1 MNTLEQIAD
10 LEKQYLL
17 QTYNRYP
24 IAFSRGKGVF
34 LFDLEGKRYLD
45 FVSGLGVN
53 ALGHAHPRIVKA
65 IREQAAMLVHISN
78 LYYHEYQGPLAE
90 KLCKLSGLNRA
101 FFSNSGTEAI
111 EGSIKL
117 ARLAGHR
124 AGGAAKSRLVALDGS
139 YHGRTFGALS
149 LTGQDKHRKGFEP
162 LLEEVTF
169 VKQNDLAS
177 LRAAISDETCAI
189 VLEPVFGEGGIYECS
204 VEFLQECR
212 ALADRHRAALIFDEI
227 QCGLGRTGTMFA
239 FQSFGVTPDIV
250 AIAKPIAAGLP
261 LGAFIAKEEF
271 ASAISPGQHGT
282 TFGGGPLAC
291 RVALEFL
298 AIVEEEKLLENVNKV
313 GAYLHQE
320 LNALADRHHAALIF
334 DEIQCGLGRTGTMF
348 AFQSFGVTPDIVAI
362 AKPIAAGLPL
372 GAFLAKE
379 EFASAISPGQHGT
392 TFGGGPLACRVALE
406 FLAIVEEEKLLEN
419 VNKVG
424 AYLQQELKALAEKS
438 AAAREV
444 RGRGFIQGIELEIPA
459 RPIVDAGLAE
469 GVLFN
474 STQDTVVRFLPPF
487 LLEEKHV
494 DKGIRVLKKLLGK
507 KRKKA
512 A

>member
-1 MNTLEQIAD
+1 MKTFEQIAE
-10 LEKQYLL
+10 LEKKYLL
-17 QTYNRYP
+17 GTYNRYP
-24 IAFSRGKGVF
+24 IVLTRGKGVF
-34 LFDLEGKRYLD
+34 LYDLEDRRYLD

-53 ALGHAHPRIVKA
+53 ALGHAHPRIVKT
-65 IREQAAMLVHISN
+65 IREQAAKLIHVSN
-78 LYYHEYQGPLAE
+78 LYYNEYQGALAE
-90 KLCKLSGLNRA
+90 KLCMLSGLDRA
-101 FFSNSGTEAI
+101 FFQNSGTEAI

-124 AGGAAKSRLVALDGS
+124 AGGDGKSRLVALQGS

-149 LTGQDKHRKGFEP
+149 LTGQEKHRKGFEP
-162 LLEEVTF
+162 MLEDVTF
-169 VKQNDLAS
+169 VKQNDVEG
-177 LRAAISDETCAI
+177 LRAAVNDSTCAI
-189 VLEPVFGEGGIYECS
+189 VLEPIFGEGGIHECS
-204 VEFLQECR
+204 VEFLRECR
-212 ALADRHRAALIFDEI
+212 AAADRH
-227 QCGLGRTGTMFA
+227 
-239 FQSFGVTPDIV
+239 
-250 AIAKPIAAGLP
+250 K
-261 LGAFIAKEEF
+261 
-271 ASAISPGQHGT
+271 
-282 TFGGGPLAC
+282 
-291 RVALEFL
+291 
-298 AIVEEEKLLENVNKV
+298 
-313 GAYLHQE
+313 
-320 LNALADRHHAALIF
+320 AALIF

-406 FLAIVEEEKLLEN
+406 FLAIVEDEKLLDN

-424 AYLQQELKALAEKS
+424 AYLQQELRTIAEKS
-438 AAAREV
+438 PAANEV
-444 RGRGFIQGIELEIPA
+444 RGRGLIQGINLEIPA
-459 RPIVDAGLAE
+459 RPIVDAALAE

-494 DKGIRVLKKLLGK
+494 DKGIRVLKKLLRK
-507 KRKKA
+507 KKA

>member
-1 MNTLEQIAD
+1 MDTFDQIA
-10 LEKQYLL
+10 EREREYLL
-17 QTYNRYP
+17 TTYNRYP
-24 IAFSRGKGVF
+24 VVLARGKGVF
-34 LFDLEGKRYLD
+34 VYDIEGKRYLD

-53 ALGHAHPRIVKA
+53 ALGHAHPRIVKT
-65 IREQAAMLVHISN
+65 IREQAARLLHVSN

-90 KLCKLSGLNRA
+90 KLCTLAGGSSGEKFRA

-124 AGGAAKSRLVALDGS
+124 AGGETKCRLVALEGS

-162 LLEEVTF
+162 LLEDVTF
-169 VKQNDLAS
+169 VKQNDVES
-177 LRAAISDETCAI
+177 LRAAVNDNTCAI
-189 VLEPVFGEGGIYECS
+189 VLEPIFGEGGIYECS
-204 VEFLQECR
+204 TEFLQECR
-212 ALADRHRAALIFDEI
+212 ALADRHRAALVFDEI

-250 AIAKPIAAGLP
+250 AIAKPLAAGLP

-298 AIVEEEKLLENVNKV
+298 VIVEEEKLLENVNKV
-313 GAYLHQE
+313 GAYLREE
-320 LNALADRHHAALIF
+320 L
-334 DEIQCGLGRTGTMF
+334 QGL
-348 AFQSFGVTPDIVAI
+348 
-362 AKPIAAGLPL
+362 
-372 GAFLAKE
+372 
-379 EFASAISPGQHGT
+379 
-392 TFGGGPLACRVALE
+392 
-406 FLAIVEEEKLLEN
+406 VEKR
-419 VNKVG
+419 
-424 AYLQQELKALAEKS
+424 
-438 AAAREV
+438 AAAIGV
-444 RGRGFIQGIELEIPA
+444 RGRGFIQGIQLEIPA

-474 STQDTVVRFLPPF
+474 STHDTVVRFLPPF

-494 DKGIRVLKKLLGK
+494 DKGIRVLKKLLG
-507 KRKKA
+507 RNQKA
-512 A
+512 AA

>member
-1 MNTLEQIAD
+1 METLAQTPPPTLESIAA
-10 LEKQYLL
+10 LERQYLL

-24 IAFSRGKGVF
+24 VVLHRGKGVF
-34 LFDLEGKRYLD
+34 LFDIAGKKYLD
-45 FVSGLGVN
+45 FVAGIGVN

-65 IREQAAMLVHISN
+65 IRDQAVKLIHVSN

-90 KLCKLSGLNRA
+90 RLCKLSGLNRA

-124 AGGAAKSRLVALDGS
+124 AGGDAKSKLVALEGS

-162 LLEEVTF
+162 LLEDVTF
-169 VKQNDLAS
+169 VKQNDIEG
-177 LRAAISDETCAI
+177 LRAAVNDNTCAI
-189 VLEPVFGEGGIYECS
+189 VLEPIFGEGGIFECS

-227 QCGLGRTGTMFA
+227 QCGLGRTGTIFA

-271 ASAISPGQHGT
+271 ATAISPGQHGT

-291 RVALEFL
+291 RIALEFFS
-298 AIVEEEKLLENVNKV
+298 IVEEEKLLENVN
-313 GAYLHQE
+313 
-320 LNALADRHHAALIF
+320 R
-334 DEIQCGLGRTGTMF
+334 
-348 AFQSFGVTPDIVAI
+348 
-362 AKPIAAGLPL
+362 
-372 GAFLAKE
+372 
-379 EFASAISPGQHGT
+379 
-392 TFGGGPLACRVALE
+392 
-406 FLAIVEEEKLLEN
+406 
-419 VNKVG
+419 VG
-424 AYLQQELKALAEKS
+424 AYLQDKLKELVTKRSVAVG
-438 AAAREV
+438 V
-444 RGRGFIQGIELEIPA
+444 RGRGFIQGIQLEVPA

-474 STQDTVVRFLPPF
+474 VTHDTVVRFLPPY

-507 KRKKA
+507 MKQA

>member
-1 MNTLEQIAD
+1 MNTFEQIAE
-10 LEKQYLL
+10 LERQYLL

-24 IAFSRGKGVF
+24 VVLARGKGV
-34 LFDLEGKRYLD
+34 LLWDIEGKKYLD
-45 FVSGLGVN
+45 FVSGIGVN

-65 IREQAAMLVHISN
+65 IRDQAAKLIHVSN

-90 KLCKLSGLNRA
+90 KLCKLTGSSSGMSRA

-124 AGGAAKSRLVALDGS
+124 AGGDAKCRLVALEGS

-162 LLEEVTF
+162 LLGDVTF
-169 VKQNDLAS
+169 VKQNDVEG
-177 LRAAISDETCAI
+177 LRAAVSDNTCAI
-189 VLEPVFGEGGIYECS
+189 VLEPIFGEGGIYECS
-204 VEFLQECR
+204 VEFLRECR
-212 ALADRHRAALIFDEI
+212 ALADQHRAALIFDEI
-227 QCGLGRTGTMFA
+227 QCGLGRTGTFFA

-250 AIAKPIAAGLP
+250 AIAKPIAAGIP

-271 ASAISPGQHGT
+271 ATAISPGQHGT

-291 RVALEFL
+291 RIALEFL
-298 AIVEEEKLLENVNKV
+298 SIVEEEKLLENVNKV
-313 GAYLHQE
+313 GAYLH
-320 LNALADRHHAALIF
+320 
-334 DEIQCGLGRTGTMF
+334 
-348 AFQSFGVTPDIVAI
+348 
-362 AKPIAAGLPL
+362 
-372 GAFLAKE
+372 
-379 EFASAISPGQHGT
+379 
-392 TFGGGPLACRVALE
+392 
-406 FLAIVEEEKLLEN
+406 EKL
-419 VNKVG
+419 K
-424 AYLQQELKALAEKS
+424 ELVSKRN
-438 AAAREV
+438 AAIGV
-444 RGRGFIQGIELEIPA
+444 RGRGFIQGIQLEIPA

-474 STQDTVVRFLPPF
+474 STHDTVVRFLPPF

-507 KRKKA
+507 KRSA

>member
-1 MNTLEQIAD
+1 MSWSAAICWELTAAIRSRLRG
-10 LEKQYLL
+10 EKVCFF
-17 QTYNRYP
+17 TIWR
-24 IAFSRGKGVF
+24 AR
-34 LFDLEGKRYLD
+34 RYLD

-53 ALGHAHPRIVKA
+53 ALGHAHPRIVKT
-65 IREQAAMLVHISN
+65 IREQAAKLIHISN
-78 LYYHEYQGPLAE
+78 LYYHEYQGELAD
-90 KLCKLSGLNRA
+90 KLCTLASAASGGALGNARA
-101 FFSNSGTEAI
+101 FFQNSGTEAI

-117 ARLAGHR
+117 ARLAGHHT
-124 AGGAAKSRLVALDGS
+124 GGEAKSRLVALQAD
-139 YHGRTFGALS
+139 HGRTFGALS
-149 LTGQDKHRKGFEP
+149 LTGQEKHRKGFGP

-169 VKQNDLAS
+169 VAQNDLEG
-177 LRAAISDETCAI
+177 LRAAVNDNTCAI
-189 VLEPVFGEGGIYECS
+189 VLEPIFGEGGIYECS

-212 ALADRHRAALIFDEI
+212 ALADSSKAALIFDEI

-298 AIVEEEKLLENVNKV
+298 AIVEDEKLL
-313 GAYLHQE
+313 
-320 LNALADRHHAALIF
+320 D
-334 DEIQCGLGRTGTMF
+334 
-348 AFQSFGVTPDIVAI
+348 
-362 AKPIAAGLPL
+362 
-372 GAFLAKE
+372 
-379 EFASAISPGQHGT
+379 
-392 TFGGGPLACRVALE
+392 
-406 FLAIVEEEKLLEN
+406 N

-424 AYLQQELKALAEKS
+424 AYLQQELKSLAEKS
-438 AAAREV
+438 AVAKEV
-444 RGRGFIQGIELEIPA
+444 RGRGFIQGINLEIPA
-459 RPIVDAGLAE
+459 RPIVDAALAE

-494 DKGIRVLKKLLGK
+494 DKGIRVLKKLLR
-507 KRKKA
+507 KRRKEA

>member
-1 MNTLEQIAD
+1 MKTFEQIAE

-17 QTYNRYP
+17 GTYNRYP
-24 IAFSRGKGVF
+24 IVLTRGKGVF
-34 LFDLEGKRYLD
+34 LYDLEDKRYLD

-53 ALGHAHPRIVKA
+53 ALGHAHPRIVKT
-65 IREQAAMLVHISN
+65 IREQAAKLIHVSN
-78 LYYHEYQGPLAE
+78 LYYHEYQGALAE
-90 KLCKLSGLNRA
+90 KLCTLAGGSSIGSSGEKFRA
-101 FFSNSGTEAI
+101 FFQNSGTEAI

-124 AGGAAKSRLVALDGS
+124 AGGDAKSRLVALEGS

-149 LTGQDKHRKGFEP
+149 LTGQEKHRKGFEP
-162 LLEEVTF
+162 MLEEVTF
-169 VKQNDLAS
+169 VAQNDIEG
-177 LRAAISDETCAI
+177 LRAAVNDNTCAI
-189 VLEPVFGEGGIYECS
+189 VLEPIFGEGGIYECS
-204 VEFLQECR
+204 VEFLRECR
-212 ALADRHRAALIFDEI
+212 AAADRHKAALIFDEI

-298 AIVEEEKLLENVNKV
+298 AIVEEEKLLDNVN
-313 GAYLHQE
+313 Q
-320 LNALADRHHAALIF
+320 
-334 DEIQCGLGRTGTMF
+334 
-348 AFQSFGVTPDIVAI
+348 
-362 AKPIAAGLPL
+362 
-372 GAFLAKE
+372 
-379 EFASAISPGQHGT
+379 
-392 TFGGGPLACRVALE
+392 
-406 FLAIVEEEKLLEN
+406 
-419 VNKVG
+419 VG
-424 AYLQQELKALAEKS
+424 AYLQQELKGIVEKS
-438 AAAREV
+438 AAAKEV
-444 RGRGFIQGIELEIPA
+444 RGRGFIQGINLEIPA
-459 RPIVDAGLAE
+459 RPIVDEALAE

-474 STQDTVVRFLPPF
+474 STHDTVVRFLPPF

-494 DKGIRVLKKLLGK
+494 DKGIRVLKNLL
-507 KRKKA
+507 RKKWNA

>member
-1 MNTLEQIAD
+1 MTTSSIAPAIAHPSATFDQIA
-10 LEKQYLL
+10 ERERQFLL

-24 IAFSRGKGVF
+24 VVLTRGKGVF
-34 LFDLEGKRYLD
+34 LFDIDGKKYLD

-65 IREQAAMLVHISN
+65 IRDQAAKLVHVSN

-90 KLCKLSGLNRA
+90 KLCGLSGLNRT

-124 AGGAAKSRLVALDGS
+124 AGGEAKCRLVALEGS

-162 LLEEVTF
+162 MLEGVTF
-169 VKQNDLAS
+169 VKQNDLEG
-177 LRAAISDETCAI
+177 LRAAVDDNTCAI
-189 VLEPVFGEGGIYECS
+189 VLEPIFGEGGIFECS
-204 VEFLQECR
+204 VEFLRECR
-212 ALADRHRAALIFDEI
+212 ALADRYKAALIFDEI
-227 QCGLGRTGTMFA
+227 QCGLGRTGTIFA
-239 FQSFGVTPDIV
+239 FQSFGVSPDIV

-271 ASAISPGQHGT
+271 ANAISPGQHGT

-313 GAYLHQE
+313 GAYLKDR
-320 LNALADRHHAALIF
+320 LNDLVSKRNAA
-334 DEIQCGLGRTGTMF
+334 
-348 AFQSFGVTPDIVAI
+348 VT
-362 AKPIAAGLPL
+362 
-372 GAFLAKE
+372 
-379 EFASAISPGQHGT
+379 
-392 TFGGGPLACRVALE
+392 
-406 FLAIVEEEKLLEN
+406 
-419 VNKVG
+419 
-424 AYLQQELKALAEKS
+424 
-438 AAAREV
+438 V
-444 RGRGFIQGIELEIPA
+444 RGRGFIQGIQLEIPA
-459 RPIVDAGLAE
+459 RPIIDEGLSE

-474 STQDTVVRFLPPF
+474 ATHDTVVRFLPPF
-487 LLEEKHV
+487 LMEEKHI

-507 KRKKA
+507 KRQA
-512 A
+512 AA

>member
-1 MNTLEQIAD
+1 MENLTEAPPATLEQIAA
-10 LEKQYLL
+10 LEQQYLL
-17 QTYNRYP
+17 QTYSRYP
-24 IAFSRGKGVF
+24 VVLSRGKGVF
-34 LFDLEGKRYLD
+34 LFDVDGKRYLD
-45 FVSGLGVN
+45 LVSGLGVN

-65 IREQAAMLVHISN
+65 IRDQASKLVHVSN
-78 LYYHEYQGPLAE
+78 LYYHEYQGVLAE
-90 KLCKLSGLNRA
+90 KLCALSGLNRA

-124 AGGAAKSRLVALDGS
+124 AGGDAKCRLVALEGS

-169 VKQNDLAS
+169 VKQNDVEG
-177 LRAAISDETCAI
+177 LRAAVNDNTCAI
-189 VLEPVFGEGGIYECS
+189 VLEPIFGEGGIYECS
-204 VEFLQECR
+204 VEFLRECR
-212 ALADRHRAALIFDEI
+212 AQADQHRAALIFDEI

-239 FQSFGVTPDIV
+239 FQAFGVTPDIV

-271 ASAISPGQHGT
+271 ATAISIGQHGT

-291 RVALEFL
+291 RVALEYL
-298 AIVEEEKLLENVNKV
+298 AIVEEENLLENVVRV
-313 GAYLHQE
+313 GNYLKEQ
-320 LNALADRHHAALIF
+320 LKLIV
-334 DEIQCGLGRTGTMF
+334 DKR
-348 AFQSFGVTPDIVAI
+348 
-362 AKPIAAGLPL
+362 
-372 GAFLAKE
+372 
-379 EFASAISPGQHGT
+379 
-392 TFGGGPLACRVALE
+392 
-406 FLAIVEEEKLLEN
+406 
-419 VNKVG
+419 
-424 AYLQQELKALAEKS
+424 
-438 AAAREV
+438 AAATGV
-444 RGRGFIQGIELEIPA
+444 RGRGFIQGIQLEIPA

-487 LLEEKHV
+487 LMEEKHV

-507 KRKKA
+507 KRSA
-512 A
+512 GA

>member
-1 MNTLEQIAD
+1 MKTFEQIAD
-10 LEKQYLL
+10 LERRYLL
-17 QTYNRYP
+17 GTYNRYP
-24 IAFSRGKGVF
+24 LALTRGKGVF
-34 LFDLEGKRYLD
+34 LYDLDDNRYLD

-53 ALGHAHPRIVKA
+53 ALGHSHPRIVKT
-65 IREQAAMLVHISN
+65 IREQAAKLIHVSN
-78 LYYHEYQGPLAE
+78 LYYHEYQGELAE
-90 KLCKLSGLNRA
+90 KLCTLSGLARA

-124 AGGAAKSRLVALDGS
+124 AGGDAKSRMVGLRGS

-162 LLEEVTF
+162 LLEDVTF
-169 VKQNDLAS
+169 VPQNDVEA
-177 LRAAISDETCAI
+177 LRAAIDDNTCAI
-189 VLEPVFGEGGIYECS
+189 VLEPIFGEGGISECS

-212 ALADRHRAALIFDEI
+212 ALADRHRAALVFDEI

-239 FQSFGVTPDIV
+239 FQTFGVTPDIV

-271 ASAISPGQHGT
+271 ANAIAPGQHGT

-298 AIVEEEKLLENVNKV
+298 SIVEDEKLLDNVN
-313 GAYLHQE
+313 
-320 LNALADRHHAALIF
+320 R
-334 DEIQCGLGRTGTMF
+334 
-348 AFQSFGVTPDIVAI
+348 
-362 AKPIAAGLPL
+362 
-372 GAFLAKE
+372 
-379 EFASAISPGQHGT
+379 
-392 TFGGGPLACRVALE
+392 
-406 FLAIVEEEKLLEN
+406 
-419 VNKVG
+419 VG
-424 AYLQQELKALAEKS
+424 AYLQQELKIVAEKS
-438 AAAREV
+438 PVAKEV
-444 RGRGFIQGIELEIPA
+444 RGRGFIQGINLEIPA
-459 RPIVDAGLAE
+459 RPIVDEALAE

-487 LLEEKHV
+487 ILEEKHV
-494 DKGIRVLKKLLGK
+494 DKGIRVLKKLIKK
-507 KRKKA
+507 KRKEA

>member
-1 MNTLEQIAD
+1 MNTFEQIA
-10 LEKQYLL
+10 ERERQFLL

-24 IAFSRGKGVF
+24 VVLTRGKGVF
-34 LFDLEGKRYLD
+34 LWDIEDKKYLD

-65 IREQAAMLVHISN
+65 IREQAAKIVHVSN

-90 KLCKLSGLNRA
+90 KLCGLAAGLSEEKFRA

-111 EGSIKL
+111 EGAIKL

-124 AGGAAKSRLVALDGS
+124 AGGESKSKLVALDGS

-162 LLEEVTF
+162 LLEDVTF
-169 VKQNDLAS
+169 VKQNDLDG
-177 LRAAISDETCAI
+177 LRAAINDNVCAI
-189 VLEPVFGEGGIYECS
+189 VLEPIFGEGGIYECS
-204 VEFLQECR
+204 VEFLRECR
-212 ALADRHRAALIFDEI
+212 ALADRHRVALIFDEI
-227 QCGLGRTGTMFA
+227 QCGLGRTGTIFA

-271 ASAISPGQHGT
+271 AT
-282 TFGGGPLAC
+282 
-291 RVALEFL
+291 
-298 AIVEEEKLLENVNKV
+298 
-313 GAYLHQE
+313 
-320 LNALADRHHAALIF
+320 
-334 DEIQCGLGRTGTMF
+334 
-348 AFQSFGVTPDIVAI
+348 
-362 AKPIAAGLPL
+362 
-372 GAFLAKE
+372 
-379 EFASAISPGQHGT
+379 AISPGQHGT

-424 AYLQQELKALAEKS
+424 AYLQQELKGLVEKR
-438 AAAREV
+438 AAATGV
-444 RGRGFIQGIELEIPA
+444 RGRGFIQGIQLEIPA
-459 RPIVDAGLAE
+459 RPIVDAALAE

-487 LLEEKHV
+487 LMEEKHV

-507 KRKKA
+507 KRKPK
-512 A
+512 

>member
-1 MNTLEQIAD
+1 MNTSSISPVAPASPASLEQIAE
-10 LEKQYLL
+10 LERKYLL

-24 IAFSRGKGVF
+24 VALMRGKGVF
-34 LFDLEGKRYLD
+34 LYDIGGKRYLD

-65 IREQAAMLVHISN
+65 IREQAAKLIHVSN

-90 KLCKLSGLNRA
+90 KLCGLAGGSSGEKFRA

-124 AGGAAKSRLVALDGS
+124 TGGEAKCRLVALEGS

-162 LLEEVTF
+162 LLEDVTF
-169 VKQNDLAS
+169 VKQNDLES
-177 LRAAISDETCAI
+177 LRAAVNDNTCAI
-189 VLEPVFGEGGIYECS
+189 VLEPIFGEGGIYECTP
-204 VEFLQECR
+204 EFLQECR
-212 ALADRHRAALIFDEI
+212 ALADRHKAALIFDEI
-227 QCGLGRTGTMFA
+227 QCGLGRTGT
-239 FQSFGVTPDIV
+239 I
-250 AIAKPIAAGLP
+250 
-261 LGAFIAKEEF
+261 
-271 ASAISPGQHGT
+271 
-282 TFGGGPLAC
+282 
-291 RVALEFL
+291 
-298 AIVEEEKLLENVNKV
+298 
-313 GAYLHQE
+313 
-320 LNALADRHHAALIF
+320 
-334 DEIQCGLGRTGTMF
+334 F

-424 AYLQQELKALAEKS
+424 TYLQQELKALAEKRG
-438 AAAREV
+438 AGNEV
-444 RGRGFIQGIELEIPA
+444 RGRGFIQGIQLEIPA

-494 DKGIRVLKKLLGK
+494 DKGMRVLRKLLGK
-507 KRKKA
+507 KREKA

>member
-1 MNTLEQIAD
+1 
-10 LEKQYLL
+10 
-17 QTYNRYP
+17 
-24 IAFSRGKGVF
+24 
-34 LFDLEGKRYLD
+34 
-45 FVSGLGVN
+45 
-53 ALGHAHPRIVKA
+53 VKA
-65 IREQAAMLVHISN
+65 IREQAAKLVHISN

-169 VKQNDLAS
+169 VKQNDLES
-177 LRAAISDETCAI
+177 LRSAISDETCAI

-227 QCGLGRTGTMFA
+227 QCGLGRTGTIFA

-250 AIAKPIAAGLP
+250 AIAKPIAG
-261 LGAFIAKEEF
+261 
-271 ASAISPGQHGT
+271 
-282 TFGGGPLAC
+282 
-291 RVALEFL
+291 
-298 AIVEEEKLLENVNKV
+298 
-313 GAYLHQE
+313 
-320 LNALADRHHAALIF
+320 
-334 DEIQCGLGRTGTMF
+334 
-348 AFQSFGVTPDIVAI
+348 
-362 AKPIAAGLPL
+362 GLPL

-438 AAAREV
+438 AAATEV
-444 RGRGFIQGIELEIPA
+444 RGRGFIQGIQLEIPA
-459 RPIVDAGLAE
+459 RPIVDAGLGE

>member
-1 MNTLEQIAD
+1 MNTVATSPADSVTASDPSALEHVVE
-10 LEKQYLL
+10 LEGRYLL
-17 QTYNRYP
+17 HTYNRYP
-24 IAFSRGKGVF
+24 LVLARGKGVF
-34 LFDLEGKRYLD
+34 LFDVDGKRYLD

-53 ALGHAHPRIVKA
+53 ALGHGHPRIVKT
-65 IREQAAMLVHISN
+65 IRDQAAKLLHVSN

-90 KLCKLSGLNRA
+90 KLCTLSGLNRA

-124 AGGAAKSRLVALDGS
+124 AGGEAKCQLVALEGS

-162 LLEEVTF
+162 MLEGVTF
-169 VKQNDLAS
+169 VKQNDLES
-177 LRAAISDETCAI
+177 LRAAVNDNTCAI
-189 VLEPVFGEGGIYECS
+189 VLEPIFGEGGIYECTP
-204 VEFLQECR
+204 EFLRECR
-212 ALADRHRAALIFDEI
+212 SLADRHKAALIFDEI
-227 QCGLGRTGTMFA
+227 QCGLGRTGTLFA

-261 LGAFIAKEEF
+261 LGAFIAKGEF

-298 AIVEEEKLLENVNKV
+298 SIVEDEKLLDNVNRV
-313 GAYLHQE
+313 GGYLHQQLE
-320 LNALADRHHAALIF
+320 TVVEKHAA
-334 DEIQCGLGRTGTMF
+334 
-348 AFQSFGVTPDIVAI
+348 AI
-362 AKPIAAGLPL
+362 G
-372 GAFLAKE
+372 
-379 EFASAISPGQHGT
+379 
-392 TFGGGPLACRVALE
+392 
-406 FLAIVEEEKLLEN
+406 
-419 VNKVG
+419 
-424 AYLQQELKALAEKS
+424 
-438 AAAREV
+438 V
-444 RGRGFIQGIELEIPA
+444 RGRGFIQGIQLEIPA

-469 GVLFN
+469 GILFN
-474 STQDTVVRFLPPF
+474 STQDTVVRFLPPYLF
-487 LLEEKHV
+487 EEKHV

-507 KRKKA
+507 KAKTA

>member
-1 MNTLEQIAD
+1 MNSAVDSPAAPASPTAIEQIAE
-10 LEKQYLL
+10 LERKYLL
-17 QTYNRYP
+17 TTYNRYP
-24 IAFSRGKGVF
+24 VVLSRGKGVF
-34 LFDLEGKRYLD
+34 LFDIEGKRYLD

-65 IREQAAMLVHISN
+65 IREQAAKLLHVSN
-78 LYYHEYQGPLAE
+78 LYYHEYQGRLAE
-90 KLCKLSGLNRA
+90 KLCQLSGLNRV

-124 AGGAAKSRLVALDGS
+124 AGGAAKCRLVALEGS

-162 LLEEVTF
+162 LLEDVAF
-169 VKQNDLAS
+169 VKQNDVEG
-177 LRAAISDETCAI
+177 LRAAVNDNTCAI
-189 VLEPVFGEGGIYECS
+189 VLEPIFGEGGIYECS
-204 VEFLQECR
+204 AEFLEECR

-227 QCGLGRTGTMFA
+227 QCGLGRTGTIFA
-239 FQSFGVTPDIV
+239 FQNFGVTPDMV
-250 AIAKPIAAGLP
+250 AIAKPLAAGLP
-261 LGAFIAKEEF
+261 LGAFLAKEEF
-271 ASAISPGQHGT
+271 ASAIGPGQHGT

-313 GAYLHQE
+313 GGYLRQE
-320 LNALADRHHAALIF
+320 LEGLVKKCPAA
-334 DEIQCGLGRTGTMF
+334 
-348 AFQSFGVTPDIVAI
+348 
-362 AKPIAAGLPL
+362 K
-372 GAFLAKE
+372 
-379 EFASAISPGQHGT
+379 
-392 TFGGGPLACRVALE
+392 
-406 FLAIVEEEKLLEN
+406 
-419 VNKVG
+419 
-424 AYLQQELKALAEKS
+424 
-438 AAAREV
+438 EV
-444 RGRGFIQGIELEIPA
+444 RGRGFIQGIQLDIPA

-507 KRKKA
+507 KAKA
-512 A
+512 AA

>member
-1 MNTLEQIAD
+1 MTTLEQIAE
-10 LEKQYLL
+10 LERKYLL

-24 IAFSRGKGVF
+24 LVLSRGKGVF
-34 LFDLEGKRYLD
+34 VYDIEGNRYLD
-45 FVSGLGVN
+45 FVAGLGVN

-65 IREQAAMLVHISN
+65 IREQAAKLVHVSN

-90 KLCKLSGLNRA
+90 KLCSLSGLNRA

-124 AGGAAKSRLVALDGS
+124 VGGEGKCRLVALDGS

-162 LLEEVTF
+162 LLEDVTF
-169 VKQNDLAS
+169 VRQNDIEG
-177 LRAAISDETCAI
+177 LRAAVNDNTCAI
-189 VLEPVFGEGGIYECS
+189 VLEPIFGEGGIYECS

-227 QCGLGRTGTMFA
+227 QCGLGRTGTVFA
-239 FQSFGVTPDIV
+239 FQTFGVTPDIV
-250 AIAKPIAAGLP
+250 AIAKPL
-261 LGAFIAKEEF
+261 
-271 ASAISPGQHGT
+271 
-282 TFGGGPLAC
+282 
-291 RVALEFL
+291 
-298 AIVEEEKLLENVNKV
+298 
-313 GAYLHQE
+313 
-320 LNALADRHHAALIF
+320 
-334 DEIQCGLGRTGTMF
+334 
-348 AFQSFGVTPDIVAI
+348 
-362 AKPIAAGLPL
+362 AAGLPL

-406 FLAIVEEEKLLEN
+406 FLAIVEEEKLLDN
-419 VNKVG
+419 VTRVG
-424 AYLQQELKALAEKS
+424 AYLQQQLKDLIGKR
-438 AAAREV
+438 AAAKEV
-444 RGRGFIQGIELEIPA
+444 RGRGLMQGIQLDVPA
-459 RPIVDAGLAE
+459 RPIVDAALSA

-494 DKGIRVLKKLLGK
+494 DKGIRVLKKLLG
-507 KRKKA
+507 RRRQVA

>member
-1 MNTLEQIAD
+1 MKTFEQIVE

-17 QTYNRYP
+17 GTYNRYP
-24 IAFSRGKGVF
+24 IALTRGKGVF
-34 LFDLEGKRYLD
+34 LYDIDDRRYLD

-53 ALGHAHPRIVKA
+53 ALGHAHPRIVKT
-65 IREQAAMLVHISN
+65 IREQAGKLIHVSN
-78 LYYHEYQGPLAE
+78 LYYHEYQGALAE
-90 KLCKLSGLNRA
+90 KLCTLLGSSFGNARA

-124 AGGAAKSRLVALDGS
+124 AGGEAKCRLVALQGS

-149 LTGQDKHRKGFEP
+149 LTGQEKHRKGFEP

-169 VKQNDLAS
+169 VAQNDVEG
-177 LRAAISDETCAI
+177 LRAAVNDNTCAI
-189 VLEPVFGEGGIYECS
+189 VLEPIFGEGGISECS

-212 ALADRHRAALIFDEI
+212 AVADRHRAALIFDEI
-227 QCGLGRTGTMFA
+227 QCGLGRTG
-239 FQSFGVTPDIV
+239 S
-250 AIAKPIAAGLP
+250 
-261 LGAFIAKEEF
+261 
-271 ASAISPGQHGT
+271 
-282 TFGGGPLAC
+282 
-291 RVALEFL
+291 
-298 AIVEEEKLLENVNKV
+298 
-313 GAYLHQE
+313 
-320 LNALADRHHAALIF
+320 
-334 DEIQCGLGRTGTMF
+334 MF

-379 EFASAISPGQHGT
+379 EFANAISPGQHGT

-406 FLAIVEEEKLLEN
+406 FLAIVEDEKLLDN

-424 AYLQQELKALAEKS
+424 AYLQQELKEIVEKS
-438 AAAREV
+438 AAAKEV
-444 RGRGFIQGIELEIPA
+444 RGRGFIQGINLEIPA
-459 RPIVDAGLAE
+459 RPIVDAALAE

-494 DKGIRVLKKLLGK
+494 DKGIRVLKKLLRK
-507 KRKKA
+507 KRA
-512 A
+512 TA

>member
-1 MNTLEQIAD
+1 MNTLEQIAE
-10 LEKQYLL
+10 LERKYLL
-17 QTYNRYP
+17 HTYSRYP
-24 IAFSRGKGVF
+24 VVLSRGKGVF
-34 LFDLEGKRYLD
+34 VFDLEGKRYLD
-45 FVSGLGVN
+45 LVAGIGVN

-65 IREQAAMLVHISN
+65 IREQAAKLVHISN
-78 LYYHEYQGPLAE
+78 LYYHEYQGRLAE
-90 KLCKLSGLNRA
+90 KLCTLSGLNRA

-124 AGGAAKSRLVALDGS
+124 AGGAAKCRLVALDGS

-162 LLEEVTF
+162 LLEEVSF
-169 VKQNDLAS
+169 VGRNDLEG
-177 LRAAISDETCAI
+177 LRAAVNDNTCAI
-189 VLEPVFGEGGIYECS
+189 VLEPIFGEGGIYECS
-204 VEFLQECR
+204 VEFLRECR
-212 ALADRHRAALIFDEI
+212 ALADRHKAALIFDEI
-227 QCGLGRTGTMFA
+227 QCGLGRTG
-239 FQSFGVTPDIV
+239 
-250 AIAKPIAAGLP
+250 AI
-261 LGAFIAKEEF
+261 
-271 ASAISPGQHGT
+271 
-282 TFGGGPLAC
+282 
-291 RVALEFL
+291 
-298 AIVEEEKLLENVNKV
+298 
-313 GAYLHQE
+313 
-320 LNALADRHHAALIF
+320 
-334 DEIQCGLGRTGTMF
+334 F

-419 VNKVG
+419 VNQVG
-424 AYLQQELKALAEKS
+424 GYLRQKLQELTEKRG
-438 AAAREV
+438 AAKEV
-444 RGRGFIQGIELEIPA
+444 RGRGFIQGLQLDIPA

-494 DKGIRVLKKLLGK
+494 DKGIRVLKKLLGR
-507 KRKKA
+507 KRKMA

>member
-1 MNTLEQIAD
+1 MNTATNTLPTTFEQIA
-10 LEKQYLL
+10 ERERQFLL
-17 QTYNRYP
+17 QTYSRYP
-24 IAFSRGKGVF
+24 IVLTRGRGVF
-34 LFDLEGKRYLD
+34 LYDIEGKRYLD
-45 FVSGLGVN
+45 FVSGIGVN

-65 IREQAAMLVHISN
+65 IREQAAKLIHVSN

-90 KLCKLSGLNRA
+90 KLCTLAGGSSGGRSSGEKFRA

-124 AGGAAKSRLVALDGS
+124 AGGAAKCRLVALEGS

-162 LLEEVTF
+162 LLEDVTF
-169 VKQNDLAS
+169 VKQNDVEG
-177 LRAAISDETCAI
+177 LRAAVNDNTCAI
-189 VLEPVFGEGGIYECS
+189 VLEPIFGEGGIYECS
-204 VEFLQECR
+204 TEFLRECR
-212 ALADRHRAALIFDEI
+212 TLADRHKAALIFDEI
-227 QCGLGRTGTMFA
+227 QCGLGRTGTIFA
-239 FQSFGVTPDIV
+239 FHSFGVTPDIV
-250 AIAKPIAAGLP
+250 AIAKPLAAGLP

-291 RVALEFL
+291 RIALEFL

-313 GAYLHQE
+313 GAYLNQQ
-320 LNALADRHHAALIF
+320 LN
-334 DEIQCGLGRTGTMF
+334 GL
-348 AFQSFGVTPDIVAI
+348 
-362 AKPIAAGLPL
+362 
-372 GAFLAKE
+372 
-379 EFASAISPGQHGT
+379 
-392 TFGGGPLACRVALE
+392 
-406 FLAIVEEEKLLEN
+406 VEKR
-419 VNKVG
+419 
-424 AYLQQELKALAEKS
+424 
-438 AAAREV
+438 AAAIGV
-444 RGRGFIQGIELEIPA
+444 RGRGFIKGIQLEIPA

-507 KRKKA
+507 KQKVA